1 MAEKKK
7 TAKKSSASA
16 KSSAKATAA
25 KKSTA
30 KKAPAAKAPAA
41 KGSAK
46 APAKATATKV
56 TTKATSAKS
65 TATVSAGEFA
75 TSSGALLKLGALKPA
90 KGSWPKRQRI
100 GRGHGSGMVKTGG
113 EGGKGQ
119 TVRSGGG
126 KGPAFE
132 GGQTPWAR
140 RLPHKRGYSQKAR
153 DIGHFRSRYAVVNL
167 HQLAAWDA
175 SVEVSPESLKER
187 GLLSST
193 LDGVKI
199 LGGSKSGKALPQG
212 LKFRDVVF
220 SASALEALKAAGA
233 LLPEPVVE
241 NT

>member
-1 MAEKKK
+1 MAEKKT
-7 TAKKSSASA
+7 TAKKKSGASA
-16 KSSAKATAA
+16 PRRGSGKAPATV
-25 KKSTA
+25 A
-30 KKAPAAKAPAA
+30 KKAAPKAAAAKAKAAPAKAPATKA
-41 KGSAK
+41 VAK
-46 APAKATATKV
+46 ARAD
-56 TTKATSAKS
+56 
-65 TATVSAGEFA
+65 VSAGSIA
-75 TSSGALLKLGALKPA
+75 SSSGALMKLGSLRPA

-126 KGPAFE
+126 KGPSFE

-153 DIGHFRSRYAVVNL
+153 DIGHFRARYAVVNL
-167 HQLAAWDA
+167 HQLSTWDA

-187 GLLSST
+187 GILSST
-193 LDGVKI
+193 QDGVKI
-199 LGGSKSGKALPQG
+199 LGGGKAGKALPQG

-233 LLPEPVVE
+233 SLPELTGEPA
-241 NT
+241 

>member
-1 MAEKKK
+1 MAEKK
-7 TAKKSSASA
+7 T
-16 KSSAKATAA
+16 TA

-30 KKAPAAKAPAA
+30 RAKTSSKAAAKKAAPAAKAPA
-41 KGSAK
+41 
-46 APAKATATKV
+46 TK
-56 TTKATSAKS
+56 TKA
-65 TATVSAGEFA
+65 VSNVSVASVA
-75 TSSGALLKLGALKPA
+75 SPSGALMKLGGLKPA

-153 DIGHFRSRYAVVNL
+153 DIGHFRARYAVVNL
-167 HQLAAWDA
+167 HQLSGWDA
-175 SVEVSPESLKER
+175 SVEVSPESLKEK
-187 GLLSST
+187 GVLSAT

-199 LGGSKSGKALPQG
+199 LGGNKAGKTLPQG

-233 LLPEPVVE
+233 SLPDAVAEPA
-241 NT
+241 